1 MPTFDEKLKCHFFDY
16 DCLYPIT
23 KEILMEIL
31 GEPLESEVVSRIPP
45 MDDPICTNCLLATL
59 IVLIDRKLPDESA

>member
-16 DCLYPIT
+16 GCYYPIT

-59 IVLIDRKLPDESA
+59 IEVIGRILPTY